1 MRLTRVIAVTAATGA
16 LALTGP
22 ASALA
27 WGGEDDWGGWGHEW
41 HGCSFRHGHDWDR
54 WDRDR
59 HCFKHHRFHH
69 RFHHHHWGWG
79 DEEDD

>member
-1 MRLTRVIAVTAATGA
+1 MRMTRVIAVTATTGA

-27 WGGEDDWGGWGHEW
+27 WGGDDWGRFGGHRCESHHWDWGGSW
-41 HGCSFRHGHDWDR
+41 
-54 WDRDR
+54 DR

-69 RFHHHHWGWG
+69 RFHHHHWGWDDEG
-79 DEEDD
+79 D